1 MIILTIIMIIL
12 AIILIA
18 IYDSNDCL
26 DKYSLKTPIAFVL
39 GLALFSSFVH
49 FVSLKSEKNYVMNEK
64 NKYFV
69 VTKCEQFDAKSN
81 KYIIEF
87 IDNEAFFIKK
97 IAFIDDK
104 NKYNIGDII
113 DFTKKNED
121 NFDEINKKYE

>member
-1 MIILTIIMIIL
+1 MIILNIIMIIL

-26 DKYSLKTPIAFVL
+26 DKYALRTPIAFVL
-39 GLALFSSFVH
+39 GLALFSSIVH

>member
-1 MIILTIIMIIL
+1 MIILNIIMIIL

-26 DKYSLKTPIAFVL
+26 DKYALRTPIAFVL
-39 GLALFSSFVH
+39 GLTLFSSIVH
-49 FVSLKSEKNYVMNEK
+49 FALLKSEKNYVMNDE

-69 VTKCEQFDAKSN
+69 VTKCEQFDAESN

>member
-49 FVSLKSEKNYVMNEK
+49 LVSLKSEKNYVMNEK

-87 IDNEAFFIKK
+87 IDNEANFIKK

>member
-39 GLALFSSFVH
+39 GLALFSSFIH
-49 FVSLKSEKNYVMNEK
+49 LVSLKSEKNYVMNEK

-87 IDNEAFFIKK
+87 IDNEANFIKK

>member
-49 FVSLKSEKNYVMNEK
+49 FVLLKSEENYVMNEK

-87 IDNEAFFIKK
+87 IDNEANFIKK

>member
-87 IDNEAFFIKK
+87 IDNEANFIKK

-121 NFDEINKKYE
+121 NFERKNKDE